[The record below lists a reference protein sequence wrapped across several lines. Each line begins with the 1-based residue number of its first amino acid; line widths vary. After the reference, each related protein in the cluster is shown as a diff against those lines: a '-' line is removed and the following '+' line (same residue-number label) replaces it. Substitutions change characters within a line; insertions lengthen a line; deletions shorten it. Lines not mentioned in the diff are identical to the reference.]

1 MRQGVIFIYVA
12 DNFKGDLKEKSE
24 EGCSIEWID
33 VKDLSNLKQFPQN
46 FCNIQKQTFGNDA
59 EMLYNSKK

>member
-24 EGCSIEWID
+24 EGYIEWID
-33 VKDLSNLKQFPQN
+33 VKDLSNLKQFPQS
-46 FCNIQKQTFGNDA
+46 FCNMQKTNV
-59 EMLYNSKK
+59 